1 MSALRIAL
9 AGFVVSAATLVGLAG
24 PAQAAACQR
33 GTGVTV
39 VVQGQGFNS
48 VRCVSSGG
56 TASSNFGAAG
66 HSLTRVAS
74 QPGFVCK
81 VDGRPNIGC
90 QNTPPSDAYWGL
102 YWSRGDGGGWSYSNS
117 GVGSLR
123 VPNGGWVAFVFQDG
137 GRRSPSVTPLGP
149 APAPKPKPTAA
160 KPTAA
165 KPTATAAKPV
175 TPKPSATASA
185 KPKATPSST
194 PSAEATAAAT
204 ASSDEPIKPTG
215 STTDESSPALLWV
228 AGGLALVLIVAGVV
242 VARAR
247 ATRS

>member
-1 MSALRIAL
+1 MRSVRIAL
-9 AGFVVSAATLVGLAG
+9 AGLVVAAATLVGLAA

-48 VRCVSSGG
+48 TRCDAGGAG
-56 TASSNFGAAG
+56 TASGNFGAVG
-66 HSLTRVAS
+66 HSLTRVSS

-81 VDGRPNIGC
+81 VDSRPSVNC
-90 QNTPPSDAYWGL
+90 QNTPPTDAYWGL
-102 YWSRGDGGGWSYSNS
+102 YWANGKGGGWSYSNS

-123 VPNGGWVAFVFQDG
+123 VPKGGWVAFVFQDG

-149 APAPKPKPTAA
+149 APAPKPKP

-185 KPKATPSST
+185 KPKAKPSST
-194 PSAEATAAAT
+194 PSAEATAAA
-204 ASSDEPIKPTG
+204 ASSSDQSIKPTA
-215 STTDESSPALLWV
+215 STTDDSSPALLWV
-228 AGGLALVLIVAGVV
+228 AGGLAIVLIVAGVV